1 MKNIINK
8 AQTGSDLQTK
18 TPPISQVKIMEALRS
33 LLGEKEFS
41 AITWSEIA
49 QTAGV
54 NEGLIYR
61 YFHNSRNLLHQVLK
75 EYLETNVSRLKL
87 DLRGIKGTMA
97 QLSKMIWAHIYN
109 LSSDRVFA
117 KILLLEVRNY
127 PGYFKSEAYEWVREY
142 NRMMEDLIRE
152 GIENGEISKDVSPL
166 YLRRAIVGAI
176 EHFCLSA
183 VIFEKEIDPDTLT
196 EIVYNLLLKPIQ
208 KTSY

>member
-1 MKNIINK
+1 MKNIVDK
-8 AQTGSDLQTK
+8 TQTGSDLQTK
-18 TPPISQVKIMEALRS
+18 TPPTSQVKIMEALRS
-33 LLGEKEFS
+33 LLSEKEFS

-75 EYLETNVSRLKL
+75 EYLETSVSRLKL

-97 QLSKMIWAHIYN
+97 QLSKMIWTYIYN

-127 PGYFKSEAYEWVREY
+127 PGYFQSEAYEWVREY
-142 NRMMEDLIRE
+142 NRMMEELIE
-152 GIENGEISKDVSPL
+152 HGVENGEISQDVSPR
-166 YLRRAIVGAI
+166 YLRRAIVGTI
-176 EHFCLSA
+176 EHFCLPA
-183 VIFEKEIDPDTLT
+183 VIFEKDIDPDRLT
-196 EIVYNLLLKPIQ
+196 EIVYSLLLKPIQ
-208 KTSY
+208 KSS